1 MKDFVGYAYSS
12 LEQLASVYN
21 ITIGKITYEYSD
33 TVGKDIVM
41 RQSIPKGTEIE
52 KNTTVDFVISLG
64 PLVVAEKTIT
74 INVPSSITVSD
85 NDTVYLRIKYID
97 NNQFADAINERVE
110 VVDSVITVKLKGTGT
125 VNYYIYIND
134 RFIES
139 RVVKFN

>member
-1 MKDFVGYAYSS
+1 
-12 LEQLASVYN
+12 
-21 ITIGKITYEYSD
+21 
-33 TVGKDIVM
+33 M